1 MKYLLNCRN
10 FISLVVLFSFFDNFG
25 TEEESVGNNSCY
37 SFQSDYSFEHN
48 NRVKIVFVGDTGVG
62 KTQIISRI
70 NNDPFNGNYDG
81 IDFRS
86 KEIIFRGHT
95 IKMQIWDTAG
105 QEKFKCL
112 IPNYVR
118 NSSIVFLIY
127 DVSVKKTFENIPNWI
142 SLIKSIKDNEDPTL
156 VLCGNKIDISER
168 QVKKEEGEALAQK
181 EGIAFC
187 EVSAKTGD
195 EIKNMIYSSVADL
208 SIFKKCNLDKESLVK
223 ELLQENENKNEN
235 KKENKNENKNGNGSV
250 NKKEKENKNENKN
263 GNGSVNKKEKEKENE
278 NGNGNGDTA
287 KLINNDN
294 FTYTKN
300 TERCSL
306 CSRCINCCKNCFNS
320 D

>member
-1 MKYLLNCRN
+1 MKYLLNCKS
-10 FISLVVLFSFFDNFG
+10 FISLMILFSFFDNFG

-81 IDFRS
+81 IDFRF
-86 KEIIFRGHT
+86 KEIIFKGHT
-95 IKMQIWDTAG
+95 IKLQMWDTSG
-105 QEKFKCL
+105 KEEYKGI
-112 IPNYVR
+112 IPSYVR

-127 DVSVKKTFENIPNWI
+127 DVSVKNSFDNIPNWI
-142 SLIKSIKDNEDPTL
+142 TFIRSIENNTL
-156 VLCGNKIDISER
+156 VLCGNKIDLAER
-168 QVKKEEGEALAQK
+168 KVKKEEGEALAQK
-181 EGIAFC
+181 EGIAFF

-208 SIFKKCNLDKESLVK
+208 SIFKEYNLNKENLVK
-223 ELLQENENKNEN
+223 KLLQENEN
-235 KKENKNENKNGNGSV
+235 ENKNE
-250 NKKEKENKNENKN
+250 
-263 GNGSVNKKEKEKENE
+263 
-278 NGNGNGDTA
+278 NGDTA